1 MLIVQKYGGT
11 SIGSV
16 ERLNAV
22 ANNIKRF
29 TEEGHS
35 LLVVV
40 SAMGKQTDELVELAY
55 QLSPSPS
62 RREMDVL
69 LSCGEQTSMAL
80 LSMALHHRHI
90 AAHSYSG
97 WQVPIHTDDFH
108 TKARITQIETRR
120 IKKDIANRYVVV
132 VAGFQG
138 VNDKQEVTTLG
149 RGGSDTTA
157 VALAVRFG
165 ADECQIYTDV
175 DGIYTT
181 DPRIEPKARML
192 SKITLEEM
200 VELAGLGSQ
209 VLQTRA
215 VRLAGKHNVPLRVL
229 SSFKNNGSNDG
240 TLVVKKGDEEM
251 EETVVSGIA
260 HNRDEAKITITDVP
274 DRPGIAAQILEK
286 IGEDKIEV
294 DMIVQN
300 VSTNN
305 TADFTFTVHRRD
317 YKRAKQL
324 IQELISELGTA
335 KVNGDNTIVK
345 VSVVG
350 LGMRSHSGV
359 AAKMFH
365 ALARENINIQIIST
379 SEIRISII
387 IEERYLE
394 LAVRCLHKE
403 FGLDKR
409 PSQKRKSRAKAK

>member
-240 TLVVKKGDEEM
+240 TLVVKKGDEKM

-359 AAKMFH
+359 AAKMFQ

>member
-120 IKKDIANRYVVV
+120 IKKDLANRYVVV

-359 AAKMFH
+359 AAKMFQ